1 MVMGREDLLTFGDVV
16 GTVGRYKAAA
26 LAECGAWLAGRCAN
40 TNRDVIPRAV
50 WRSNV
55 VPAMRRNGVTMR
67 AMQRSLGMQFAGTVL
82 YKTNVSRSRLARV
95 AEAVGGDPP
104 LDASAASDVYWDE
117 VTSVT
122 PDGEEDVFDLTVPGP
137 ANFIAN
143 SIYVHNSLEQ
153 DADTV
158 LLLHRPGKYEGG
170 QEDNIIEVLI
180 AKQRNGPTGD
190 VTLTYL
196 KQYMR
201 YENYA
206 VGGPTGL
213 DI

>member
-1 MVMGREDLLTFGDVV
+1 MLRVGSGHDTHRLVEGRPLVLGGVRVEHPRGLIGHSDADVV
-16 GTVGRYKAAA
+16 LHAVTDA
-26 LAECGAWLAGRCAN
+26 L
-40 TNRDVIPRAV
+40 
-50 WRSNV
+50 
-55 VPAMRRNGVTMR
+55 
-67 AMQRSLGMQFAGTVL
+67 
-82 YKTNVSRSRLARV
+82 
-95 AEAVGGDPP
+95 
-104 LDASAASDVYWDE
+104 AASDVYWDE

-122 PDGEEDVFDLTVPGP
+122 PDGEEEAFDLTVPGP

-143 SIYVHNSLEQ
+143 SIYAHNSIEQ

-170 QEDNIIEVLI
+170 QEDNVIEVLV

-190 VTLTYL
+190 VTLAYL

-206 VGGPTGL
+206 VGGPTGIDL
-213 DI
+213 